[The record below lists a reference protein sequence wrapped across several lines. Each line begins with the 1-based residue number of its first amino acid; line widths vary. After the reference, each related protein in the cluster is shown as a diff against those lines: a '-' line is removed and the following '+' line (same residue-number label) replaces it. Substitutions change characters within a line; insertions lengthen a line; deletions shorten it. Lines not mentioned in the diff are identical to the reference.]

1 MKAYVESFLELLYP
15 EKNTCFICDAYDEKI
30 KESYICSDCTKDF
43 DHLIPPL
50 CSKCSKP
57 LDYSSSTM
65 LCPDCVMDEKC
76 FEKNI
81 SLFSYDGLVKK
92 SIYNYKYHNKPYLY
106 KMFGNMLFEYM
117 VKNNYLDFDFIT
129 SVPLHA
135 SKMRDRG
142 FNQSELLCVFLSKKL
157 NIPYID
163 MLKRVKK
170 TSKQS
175 EKSKEQR
182 KISLNDA
189 FTIKKS
195 RNINTIRSKN
205 ILLVDDVYTTGS
217 TVNECSKILLK
228 YGVNKVY
235 SITIAR

>member
-1 MKAYVESFLELLYP
+1 
-15 EKNTCFICDAYDEKI
+15 
-30 KESYICSDCTKDF
+30 
-43 DHLIPPL
+43 
-50 CSKCSKP
+50 
-57 LDYSSSTM
+57 
-65 LCPDCVMDEKC
+65 MDEKC
-76 FEKNI
+76 FEKNV

-92 SIYNYKYHNKPYLY
+92 SIYNYKYHNKPYFY
-106 KMFGNMLFEYM
+106 KMFGNMLLEYI

-135 SKMRDRG
+135 SKIRDRG
-142 FNQSELLCVFLSKKL
+142 FNQSELLCIFLSKKL
-157 NIPYID
+157 KVPYIET
-163 MLKRVKK
+163 LKRVKK

-182 KISLNDA
+182 KISLKEA

-195 RNINTIRSKN
+195 SNINIIKAKN

-217 TVNECSKILLK
+217 TVNECSKIMLNF
-228 YGVNKVY
+228 GVNKIY